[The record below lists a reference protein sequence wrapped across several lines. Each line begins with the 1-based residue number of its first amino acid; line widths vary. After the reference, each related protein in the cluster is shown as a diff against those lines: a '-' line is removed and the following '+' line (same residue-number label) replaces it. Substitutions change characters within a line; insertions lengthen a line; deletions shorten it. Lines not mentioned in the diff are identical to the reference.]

1 MGGGRA
7 RFEAYLR
14 KAGFEGAR
22 VLSFE
27 ALGGEIQEDLK
38 AHGYGSPVR
47 ARFAWKGEERDV
59 VIRTARPDA
68 FGHDR
73 RADRVYQMALAVD
86 TYRRIPRHVQAL
98 DAGTFDLNGAMI
110 PFAEG
115 EPFLI
120 AEYVPGE
127 LYAHD
132 LKAIERA
139 DEPGARDLFRV
150 EVLASYL
157 ADLHSVHATHVDY
170 QRCIRDTLGHG
181 EGIFGITDAYPDDM
195 PVVPQLRLRQIEH
208 ACVEWRWKLK
218 AFTHRSRRTH
228 GDFHPFN
235 LLFREP
241 AELSVLDCSRGGV
254 GEPAD
259 DVACLSIN
267 FLFFALVARGR
278 FDGAL
283 RRLWD
288 VFWDRYLQRTKDDEI
303 LQVVA
308 PFFTWRALV
317 LACPAWYPTVSDPVR
332 DRILRFAERL
342 LAGAPFDPH
351 RVDEV
356 LS

>member
-139 DEPGARDLFRV
+139 DEPGARDLIRA

-195 PVVPQLRLRQIEH
+195 PVVPQLRLRQLEH

-267 FLFFALVARGR
+267 FLFFALVAG
-278 FDGAL
+278 GASTARSGASGTCSGTATCSAPRTTRSCRWW
-283 RRLWD
+283 RRSSPGGPSCSPA
-288 VFWDRYLQRTKDDEI
+288 RPGTRRSRTRCETASSASRSASWP
-303 LQVVA
+303 A
-308 PFFTWRALV
+308 PPSIHT
-317 LACPAWYPTVSDPVR
+317 
-332 DRILRFAERL
+332 
-342 LAGAPFDPH
+342 G
-351 RVDEV
+351 
-356 LS
+356 

>member
-1 MGGGRA
+1 MTGGRA

-14 KAGFEGAR
+14 RAGFEGAR

-47 ARFAWKGEERDV
+47 ARFLYQDEERDV
-59 VIRTARPDA
+59 VIRTAKPDA

-73 RADRVYQMALAVD
+73 RADRVYQMALAAD
-86 TYRRIPRHVQAL
+86 TYKRIPRHVQAL
-98 DAGTFDLNGAMI
+98 DAGAFAADGAMV

-120 AEYVPGE
+120 TEYVHGE
-127 LYAHD
+127 LYARD

-139 DEPGARDLFRV
+139 DEPRPQDILRA
-150 EVLASYL
+150 EILASYL
-157 ADLHSVHATHVDY
+157 ADLHSVRATHVDY
-170 QRCIRDTLGHG
+170 ERCLRDTLGHG
-181 EGIFGITDAYPDDM
+181 EGIFGITDGYPHDLAVASPD
-195 PVVPQLRLRQIEH
+195 RLRQIEH
-208 ACVEWRWKLK
+208 ACLDWRWRLK
-218 AFTHRSRRTH
+218 DRTHRSRRTH

-267 FLFFALVARGR
+267 YLFFALVARGR

-288 VFWDRYLQRTKDDEI
+288 VFWARYLQRTGDTEV
-303 LQVVA
+303 LEVVA
-308 PFFTWRALV
+308 PFFAWRALV
-317 LACPAWYPTVSDPVR
+317 VACPAWYPTVSDAVR

-342 LAGAPFDPH
+342 LAGARFSPDAM
-351 RVDEV
+351 DEV
-356 LS
+356 LK